1 MVCLVA
7 VITQPAAAKKG
18 GPRTRAACRLGAR
31 VKACRKQHGADDG
44 AAAVEFALLFPVF
57 ALFLFGMI
65 TSANAYAN
73 KQGITQGAREGARYA
88 ATLGTPGTT
97 AWLSSVFTVAHD
109 SASTDL
115 GNSADI
121 CVSYIPAG
129 ASVGN
134 MRKQTSGGSPSDS
147 TGSCLSSDTRTDA
160 RVQVVISR
168 PFTFQ
173 LLVLPSYQITLQS
186 QSVTR
191 YERATS

>member
-1 MVCLVA
+1 V
-7 VITQPAAAKKG
+7 
-18 GPRTRAACRLGAR
+18 RAF
-31 VKACRKQHGADDG
+31 RKRHGADDG

-73 KQGITQGAREGARYA
+73 KQGIAQGVREGARYA
-88 ATLGTPGTT
+88 ATLPTPGTT
-97 AWLSSVFTVAHD
+97 AWLDSAFTVAHD

-121 CVSYIPAG
+121 CVAYIPAG
-129 ASVGN
+129 ATVGN
-134 MRKQTSGGSPSDS
+134 MRKQTSGGSPSNS
-147 TGSCLSSDTRTDA
+147 TGTCIATDTRVDP

-173 LLVLPSYQITLQS
+173 RLVLPSYQITLQS